1 MSYDQLITEALLNAT
16 DRMLTLKDVYLAIA
30 AKHPFYKIETA
41 SWKNCIRHN
50 LSLNKNFIKLSNDK
64 GSFWMLKS
72 GAESILLAKPDK
84 KSARKVKGS
93 QKTVNPSGVAA
104 SQAIQVLPLTP
115 PLSPGTYMIY
125 SILLIIQG
133 CSILE

>member
-1 MSYDQLITEALLNAT
+1 MSYDQLITEALLNGT
-16 DRMLTLKDVYLAIA
+16 DRMLTLKDVYLTIA
-30 AKHPFYKIETA
+30 AKHPFYKIETP

-104 SQAIQVLPLTP
+104 SQGPKKGLTDARSAVGFC
-115 PLSPGTYMIY
+115 LGSGLFGSYN
-125 SILLIIQG
+125 SD
-133 CSILE
+133 